1 VGTRL
6 AQAFCGDLAVIA
18 AEESS
23 AVACRQ
29 LVPHPRPDRRP
40 FRPIPPVDGA
50 TGYASA
56 VIDTI
61 KPNRIASL
69 RTQTVTGKEASDTTQ

>member
-1 VGTRL
+1 
-6 AQAFCGDLAVIA
+6 
-18 AEESS
+18 
-23 AVACRQ
+23 
-29 LVPHPRPDRRP
+29 
-40 FRPIPPVDGA
+40 
-50 TGYASA
+50 